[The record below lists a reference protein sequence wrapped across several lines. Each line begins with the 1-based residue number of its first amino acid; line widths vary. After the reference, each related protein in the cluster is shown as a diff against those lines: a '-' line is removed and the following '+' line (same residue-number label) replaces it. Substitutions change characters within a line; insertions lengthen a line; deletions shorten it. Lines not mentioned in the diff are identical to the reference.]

1 MRILWIGLSA
11 QLSKEGTTLP
21 PLDDSTPSGK
31 LIATIENQCS
41 RFVFKRTNLVFFAP
55 LNKQGKLRYPT
66 SAEMKKS
73 IDNLNNTIK
82 EFNPDLVFML
92 GNQVGKF
99 LISEK
104 NLQKMKDYV
113 IDNTFIDTD
122 ILYTQVYHPSYILIY
137 KRKFINEYIQ
147 DLAQVMD
154 QSYKYKFQTT

>member
-1 MRILWIGLSA
+1 MKILWIGLSA
-11 QLSKEGTTLP
+11 QLSKEGATLP

-31 LIATIENQCS
+31 LIATIEDKCTG
-41 RFVFKRTNLVFFAP
+41 FVFKRTNLVFFAP

-73 IDNLNNTIK
+73 VALLNNTIK

-104 NLQKMKDYV
+104 NLQKIEDYIV
-113 IDNTFIDTD
+113 ENTFMDTH
-122 ILYTQVYHPSYILIY
+122 ILYTQIYHPSYILIY
-137 KRKFINEYIQ
+137 KRKFIDDYIQ
-147 DLAQVMD
+147 TITRAMD
-154 QSYKYKFQTT
+154 ERYKYKTT